1 MSFRPDSSY
10 RMLASVVALIVA
22 AAGIF
27 LDALLIRVG
36 LARID
41 VLILSNL
48 LTGGIAGIAYWLF
61 AIRDFEQRA
70 ADIKRLEVI
79 AEMNHHVRNALQV
92 IVYYC
97 AHLEN
102 ESQDDMKHAVERIQ
116 WSLKTILP
124 QIDQARGAGDLVH
137 H

>member
-1 MSFRPDSSY
+1 MSFRPDYSY
-10 RMLASVVALIVA
+10 RLLATVVALIVA

-61 AIRDFEQRA
+61 AIRDFEQHA

-79 AEMNHHVRNALQV
+79 AEMNHHPVMHCR
-92 IVYYC
+92 
-97 AHLEN
+97 
-102 ESQDDMKHAVERIQ
+102 
-116 WSLKTILP
+116 
-124 QIDQARGAGDLVH
+124 
-137 H
+137 

>member
-1 MSFRPDSSY
+1 MPFRPYSSY
-10 RMLASVVALIVA
+10 RMLATIVALIVA

-27 LDALLIRVG
+27 LDALLIKAGLSRV
-36 LARID
+36 D
-41 VLILSNL
+41 ILVISNL
-48 LTGGIAGIAYWLF
+48 LTGGVAGIAYWLF

-70 ADIKRLEVI
+70 SDIKRLEVV

-97 AHLEN
+97 AQMEDQ
-102 ESQDDMKHAVERIQ
+102 SRDDMQHAVERIQ

-124 QIDQARGAGDLVH
+124 QMELSRVEVRQR
-137 H
+137 